1 MSRSIQESLD
11 LPVLEDLLKSAS
23 TTDAEDEPEVTDDM
37 VEDFSGSSELSTS
50 MNSGLIKPEV
60 LDDQQARS
68 HSSSMDTIHR
78 DALQHSKDLMD
89 LGYNV
94 DIRSASKI
102 FESAAGM
109 MRLAMDA
116 ANSKREAQLKRRK
129 LDLDAAKLEI
139 LLKNAKGGQQAGD
152 TVDAEAVVIVEDRNE
167 ILKRMREEAKNAAQS
182 PSSDK

>member
-37 VEDFSGSSELSTS
+37 VEDFSGSRELSTS

-102 FESAAGM
+102 
-109 MRLAMDA
+109 
-116 ANSKREAQLKRRK
+116 LKVRR
-129 LDLDAAKLEI
+129 
-139 LLKNAKGGQQAGD
+139 
-152 TVDAEAVVIVEDRNE
+152 V
-167 ILKRMREEAKNAAQS
+167 
-182 PSSDK
+182 